1 MQPSCQQIV
10 PPPYLQR
17 SQTIQLTRIDCVA
30 KFRVLLLTSLPWF
43 FAARRRISLFAGTT
57 PVPADPILGLVAA
70 FLEDPSPNKVNLAQG
85 AYRTEQGEPLLLDA
99 VRKAE
104 ERVVARGGSKEY
116 LGASRSR
123 EAPCHTLSGTGW
135 QVI

>member
-1 MQPSCQQIV
+1 VTAVVEI
-10 PPPYLQR
+10 
-17 SQTIQLTRIDCVA
+17 
-30 KFRVLLLTSLPWF
+30 TSWF
-43 FAARRRISLFAGTT
+43 FGAGRHISLFAGTT

-99 VRKAE
+99 VRRAE

-116 LGASRSR
+116 LGARRTHRASRR
-123 EAPCHTLSGTGW
+123 APPRTS